1 MTGSSGIVAS
11 CSGGRLALLLTLF
24 YFDWNLHVLVSRVA
38 KVTLHAEHG
47 LSVLAVDPDGCILPG
62 SPEMDELN

>member
-11 CSGGRLALLLTLF
+11 CSGGRLLLLLTWF
-24 YFDWNLHVLVSRVA
+24 YSNWDVMITRVA
-38 KVTLHAEHG
+38 KITLHAERG
-47 LSVLAVDPDGCILPG
+47 LSVLAVDPHGCILPG

>member
-11 CSGGRLALLLTLF
+11 NSGGRLALLTFTFLLNF
-24 YFDWNLHVLVSRVA
+24 HMFVSRVTE
-38 KVTLHAEHG
+38 VTFHAELG
-47 LSVLAVDPDGCILPG
+47 LSFLALDVDGGIPPG